1 MTGMNSIA
9 PRTSRIVAVTGAGT
23 GIGRVT
29 ARAFA
34 DEGTH
39 VIAIGQHLE
48 PLEET
53 AAAPCGGAGRP
64 GGGHRG
70 CHCPQ
75 PSRLTTANLAS
86 SSYGPSRWRGH
97 RRRAGHAHRAASRR
111 PPCPRCVP
119 RLGQPWSAHA
129 NALKCG
135 SPSATSTPSA
145 ASPRA
150 AGTPARP
157 CLARERHV
165 PVRPRRSADGP
176 HQNPATWP
184 LPDPF
189 GSAAV
194 RGASRLCSMASD
206 DPDPV

>member
-1 MTGMNSIA
+1 MNSIA
-9 PRTSRIVAVTGAGT
+9 PRTSRIVAVTGVGT

-34 DEGTH
+34 DEGAH
-39 VIAIGQHLE
+39 VVAIGQHLE

-70 CHCPQ
+70 CHRPQ
-75 PSRLTTANLAS
+75 PSRLSTANLAS

-119 RLGQPWSAHA
+119 RLGRPWSAHA

-135 SPSATSTPSA
+135 FAVGDLDTEHGLPPGSRNSSEALPCAGAARACASTEA
-145 ASPRA
+145 A
-150 AGTPARP
+150 
-157 CLARERHV
+157 
-165 PVRPRRSADGP
+165 RRSPPEPGDLAL
-176 HQNPATWP
+176 A
-184 LPDPF
+184 
-189 GSAAV
+189 
-194 RGASRLCSMASD
+194 
-206 DPDPV
+206 